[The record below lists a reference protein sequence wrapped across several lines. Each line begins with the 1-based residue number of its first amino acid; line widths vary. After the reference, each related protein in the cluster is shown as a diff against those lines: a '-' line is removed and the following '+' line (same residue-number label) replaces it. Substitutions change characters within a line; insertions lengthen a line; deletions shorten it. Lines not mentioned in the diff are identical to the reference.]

1 MPDILWHLRCH
12 TESSAYRMHPH
23 APLDRSYHRT
33 PPASGDGSVMEYVH
47 LEFPGRRE
55 NHRGDPRHTH
65 LSSLGSFGHHRSSDS
80 PGVVTPL
87 GSLWS
92 QRRACRGLEVAGR
105 RARRG
110 LWLINVGD
118 NCLKHSRD
126 GLDLVGKPLKCLRS
140 YHRGPWVRRG
150 WSQPKFI
157 KYTPIS
163 PLDVGSCN
171 SDTGLSTLARLFL
184 QDKTSQVVGSRG
196 GPSDDQVRVDRR
208 VKSDVLLEH
217 QSFFSFWM
225 EVKRESER
233 TSWEIL
239 RCHFL
244 YRYVVDQSSISFI
257 IPLAFSASP
266 FNVTDSAG
274 DYTCCWLCVVF
285 ALLSCGSLKF
295 LWDLIVT
302 ARYLMLPDNRFVCL
316 FVTRHLCASKGG
328 IQKIGHSTLSFHIS
342 WLWATSSGLGEGPPL
357 SLSRIKR

>member
-12 TESSAYRMHPH
+12 IESSAYRMQPH

-47 LEFPGRRE
+47 LEFPRRRE

-92 QRRACRGLEVAGR
+92 QRRVCRGLEVAGR

-110 LWLINVGD
+110 LWLISYSGSSVVAHLVAVLLLFEAGELLGAVSSAVGRVADVGD

-126 GLDLVGKPLKCLRS
+126 GLDLVGKPLKCLKS

-150 WSQPKFI
+150 WSQPRII

-171 SDTGLSTLARLFL
+171 SDAGLSTLARLFL
-184 QDKTSQVVGSRG
+184 QDKTSRVVGSRG

-208 VKSDVLLEH
+208 VKSGALLEH
-217 QSFFSFWM
+217 RSFFSFWM

-244 YRYVVDQSSISFI
+244 YRYVVDQSSIGFI

-266 FNVTDSAG
+266 FNVADSAG
-274 DYTCCWLCVVF
+274 DYTCCWLCVVY

-295 LWDLIVT
+295 L
-302 ARYLMLPDNRFVCL
+302 
-316 FVTRHLCASKGG
+316 
-328 IQKIGHSTLSFHIS
+328 
-342 WLWATSSGLGEGPPL
+342 
-357 SLSRIKR
+357 